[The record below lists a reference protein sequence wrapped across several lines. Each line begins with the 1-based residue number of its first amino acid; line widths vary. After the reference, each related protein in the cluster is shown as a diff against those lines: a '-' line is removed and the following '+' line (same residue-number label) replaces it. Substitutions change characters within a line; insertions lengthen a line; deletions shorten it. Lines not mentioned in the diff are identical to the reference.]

1 MRTQGEAG
9 DAGDQ
14 ILGNHCHL
22 IAHSTPQVCSVRR
35 KTPSHCSAGVLIH
48 IKPPHLL
55 RISRSSRST
64 SEYASMIVTTDNCCR
79 WSSTSSQ
86 ASDEASA
93 CLVQDGMKRPNA
105 DAACQSLRDNA
116 EAALHRH
123 AESKTGR
130 TWSLVSWNSHDL

>member
-35 KTPSHCSAGVLIH
+35 KTPSHCSAGVLID

-55 RISRSSRST
+55 RISRSSRLNVR
-64 SEYASMIVTTDNCCR
+64 IRIDDCDNR
-79 WSSTSSQ
+79 QLLPMVEHIKSSI
-86 ASDEASA
+86 
-93 CLVQDGMKRPNA
+93 
-105 DAACQSLRDNA
+105 
-116 EAALHRH
+116 
-123 AESKTGR
+123 
-130 TWSLVSWNSHDL
+130 